1 MTRRAALLFAALGI
15 AWGIPYLLI
24 KVAGEELAPSV
35 LVLARTA
42 LATLVL
48 LPLVLARPAAR
59 RGLLAVLRRWP
70 ALVLYTVVEIVVP
83 WLFLARAEQ
92 DLDSSTTAMLISA
105 VPVVGVVVAFAG
117 ARFLGGRAERLGG
130 RGWTGLGLGTL
141 GVATLVGFDVAGPDL
156 GAVAEV
162 GVVVVGYALGP
173 AVLARRLGDL
183 PGLSVVLTSLA
194 LSALVYVPVVLL
206 GPGLPAQLPSGSVV
220 ASVVVLAVVCTAAA
234 FVLLFALVG
243 ELGPVRATAIVYVN
257 PVVAVVAGAVFLGEG
272 ITPWTVAGFAL
283 VLTGSVLVTR
293 RARRAGPAVDR
304 APGEAAL
311 PPAVQTAAG
320 PAGQ

>member
-59 RGLLAVLRRWP
+59 RGVAAVLRRWP
-70 ALVLYTVVEIVVP
+70 ALLAYTVAEIVVP

-92 DLDSSTTAMLISA
+92 DLASSTTAMLISA
-105 VPVVGVVVAFAG
+105 VPVAGVVVAFVG
-117 ARFLGGRAERLGG
+117 AKVLGGTAERLGG
-130 RGWTGLGLGTL
+130 RGWAGLALGTL
-141 GVATLVGFDVAGPDL
+141 GVAVLVGFDVAGQDL

-162 GVVVVGYALGP
+162 AVVVVGYAVGP
-173 AVLARRLGDL
+173 AVLARYLGDL
-183 PGLSVVLTSLA
+183 PGLAVVLTSLA

-206 GPGLPAQLPSGSVV
+206 GPGLPARLPGAPVV
-220 ASVVVLAVVCTAAA
+220 ASVVALAVVCTAAA
-234 FVLLFALVG
+234 FILLFALVG

-272 ITPWTVAGFAL
+272 ITPWTVVGFAL

-293 RARRAGPAVDR
+293 RVRST
-304 APGEAAL
+304 AAE
-311 PPAVQTAAG
+311 PPAAG
-320 PAGQ
+320 PVPPAPAVVGAGS

>member
-42 LATLVL
+42 LATVVL

-59 RGLLAVLRRWP
+59 RAVPAVLRRWP
-70 ALVLYTVVEIVVP
+70 ALIAYTVAEIVVP

-92 DLDSSTTAMLISA
+92 DLPSSTTAMLISA
-105 VPVVGVVVAFAG
+105 VPVVGVLVAFVG

-130 RGWTGLGLGTL
+130 RGWAGLGLGTL
-141 GVATLVGFDVAGPDL
+141 GVATLVGFEVAGPDL

-162 GVVVVGYALGP
+162 AVVVVGYAVGP

-183 PGLSVVLTSLA
+183 PGLAVVLASLA

-206 GPGLPAQLPSGSVV
+206 GPGLPARLPSAPVV
-220 ASVVVLAVVCTAAA
+220 ASVVALAVVCTAAA
-234 FVLLFALVG
+234 FVLLFALIG
-243 ELGPVRATAIVYVN
+243 ELGPLRATAIVYVN

-272 ITPWTVAGFAL
+272 ITVWTVVGFAL

-293 RARRAGPAVDR
+293 RVR
-304 APGEAAL
+304 
-311 PPAVQTAAG
+311 G
-320 PAGQ
+320 PAGTGAGAPGTDRPEALTVRA